1 MSQIIKN
8 ARKVFSIE
16 IRELEKIS
24 RTINHDFEKA
34 ILEIINTQGRVVVT
48 GMGKSGL
55 IGQKIAAS
63 LASTGTTSFF
73 VHSGEAYHGDLG
85 MFHQGDIVIAVSN
98 SGETDEILQIISFLR
113 ENKIKIIA
121 LTGNEESTL
130 ALNSDFVISTHVEK
144 EACPLN
150 LAPTSSTTAA
160 LVIGDAI
167 TVALMKR
174 RNFAKEA
181 FARFHPGGNLGK
193 KLLTHVGDVMRTHN
207 LPFVEETISNE
218 ELLVKMSEGKLGMAL
233 IGNPENLRGVITDG
247 DLRRGLIKFG
257 SLTKLNIIEHM
268 TCTPVIVQETES
280 IQAVEDLMKQKKIST
295 VIVERN
301 GIVAGTYQIYS
312 E

>member
-1 MSQIIKN
+1 MSKIIKD
-8 ARKVFSIE
+8 AQEVFQIE

-24 RTINHDFEKA
+24 RTINDDFEKA
-34 ILEIINTQGRVVVT
+34 IEEIIQTRGRVVVT

-85 MFHQGDIVIAVSN
+85 MFRKGDIVIAVSN

-113 ENKIKIIA
+113 ENQIKIIA
-121 LTGNEESTL
+121 LTGNIESTL
-130 ALNSDFVISTHVEK
+130 AVNADFIISTQVEK

-160 LVIGDAI
+160 LVVGDAI
-167 TVALMKR
+167 TVALMKQ

-181 FARFHPGGNLGK
+181 FARFHPGGNLGR
-193 KLLTHVGDVMRTHN
+193 KLLTKVGDVMRTHN
-207 LPFVEETISNE
+207 LPFVDEKISNE

-233 IGNPENLRGVITDG
+233 IGTPENLRGIITDG

-257 SLTKLNIIEHM
+257 SLTELNIIAHM
-268 TCTPVIVQETES
+268 TRTPVIVQASEM
-280 IQAVEDLMKQKKIST
+280 IQNVEEVMKTKKIST
-295 VIVERN
+295 VIVKDQET
-301 GIVAGTYQIYS
+301 VVGTYQIYS

>member
-85 MFHQGDIVIAVSN
+85 MFHQDDIVIAVSN